1 MPVTSADIV
10 WYGSAVMPED
20 DTATNIGGA
29 IDTTKRVVFTDMQAT
44 GTVGVYSSDAGDTT
58 QTVTITG
65 RDSTGVVVTESLALN
80 GTTKVTGSQQFERI
94 LKITLSAAAAGT
106 VTVEDNQ
113 ATPNKITD
121 LASGELEVRRIFY
134 DAQADVA
141 GGAQRKYYE
150 KIFCKNTNATNA
162 LVNASI
168 IEQADP
174 SGKITFALESVL
186 NGTDTNGTGNNRQVA
201 PAGYTFD
208 NNTKSVSGGNLT
220 PGDAQGIWL
229 ELTLNAGDAA
239 QNTTYTLRAEGS
251 TT

>member
-1 MPVTSADIV
+1 MPLTASDIV
-10 WYGSAVMPED
+10 WYGSATMPDD
-20 DTATNIGGA
+20 DTVTNVGGG

-44 GTVGVYSSDAGDTT
+44 GTVGVYSSDPGDTT

-80 GTTKVTGSQQFERI
+80 GTTKVTGTQQFERI

-121 LASGELEVRRIFY
+121 LAPGELEVRRIFY

-168 IEQADP
+168 LEQADP
-174 SGKITFALESVL
+174 SGKIAFALESVL
-186 NGTDTNGTGNNRQVA
+186 NGTDTNGAGNNRQVA

-208 NNTKSVSGGNLT
+208 NNAKSVSGGNLT

-229 ELTLNAGDAA
+229 ELTLNPGDAA